1 MLLHN
6 LVIYVFFA
14 ALLRHGDTK
23 LRAPDAVLS
32 FRRCGIRTHT
42 HTHTT
47 FRTQIPITFRIFIYG
62 WTQRIVIYLCV
73 LHFDHL
79 LCALRVPSSA
89 WIVYQEAY
97 NLYKPSAHISLIFT
111 LYPRVGSLQD
121 TSARSAEWLARAV
134 TYVHTISSGGMIYDG
149 RWARFGR
156 VDHRCGLIWYTFSTR
171 DKQGKRGHAGETDG
185 SALCGSDDMLKIGFL
200 SHRVCVCVFGVF
212 ARSVIEASASAKGR
226 CATQD
231 Q

>member
-1 MLLHN
+1 MNDAFAQSGYICFLCGSTAPWRHKTARARCRP
-6 LVIYVFFA
+6 FFPPM
-14 ALLRHGDTK
+14 RDQ
-23 LRAPDAVLS
+23 S
-32 FRRCGIRTHT
+32 T

-89 WIVYQEAY
+89 WIVYQEEY

-156 VDHRCGLIWYTFSTR
+156 VDHRCGLICIPSRRGISRARGDTR
-171 DKQGKRGHAGETDG
+171 EK
-185 SALCGSDDMLKIGFL
+185 LM
-200 SHRVCVCVFGVF
+200 
-212 ARSVIEASASAKGR
+212 EAH
-226 CATQD
+226 CAD
-231 Q
+231 QMICSK